1 MKKKILSII
10 TSIILVTCFSLNVF
24 AQESHE
30 ARADMSLAEVVKAET
45 GDEGITIALIRN
57 DDGSYS
63 SYEIASETSFYTAYS
78 EGIDGVIDWAVFH
91 LGFKDWNDDGDLYY
105 TITADEPLS
114 YIQGYV
120 YIKSTDIL
128 FPKTY
133 LGRSFSNELWG
144 SQNTSRFLSQNVD
157 VGGDSSV
164 RVGFSGVTITAIS
177 GDTASIPNNSK
188 VVYQ

>member
-1 MKKKILSII
+1 MKKNILSII
-10 TSIILVTCFSLNVF
+10 ISMILIICFSVNVY
-24 AQESHE
+24 AQEQGE
-30 ARADMSLAEVVKAET
+30 DVTDMNPLQSVI
-45 GDEGITIALIRN
+45 DENDGITIVFVREN
-57 DDGSYS
+57 DESYS
-63 SYEIASETSFYTAYS
+63 SYEIDSETNFYRTYS

-105 TITADEPLS
+105 TITADEPLK
-114 YIQGYV
+114 YIRGNV
-120 YIKSTDIL
+120 YIKSTNVL

-133 LGRSFSNELWG
+133 LSRSFSHNLYG
-144 SQNTSRFLSQNVD
+144 SSNTSRFLSQNVD